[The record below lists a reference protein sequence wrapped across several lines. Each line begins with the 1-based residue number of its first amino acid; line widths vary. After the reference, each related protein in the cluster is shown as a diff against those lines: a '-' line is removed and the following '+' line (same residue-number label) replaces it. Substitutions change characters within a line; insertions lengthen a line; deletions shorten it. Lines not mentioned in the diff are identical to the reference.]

1 MKRFLAPVAAALG
14 ILLVAV
20 SAPAVANAATVGASD
35 ASSFSVDQS
44 SRDVA
49 LPVVSTANV
58 GAVRIAIDFEKDGPQ
73 CVGFADDN
81 PYHNETQFQ
90 LRSPAGTTVTLIASG
105 TYAGASTQ
113 RVLVTLDDAAPARVG
128 GGEPVRGTFRP
139 SSPLAAFAGQPA
151 GGTWVLTVTDTV
163 GSDPLCYFGSTLTID
178 EAAPVLPAGALPRG
192 TEGVAYSAQL
202 PAATASGAVTYA
214 VVDPAALPPGLT
226 VQTSGAVVGTPTVSG
241 TYVFSVTASDAI
253 GTSQP
258 RSYTIVVEGPPSI
271 SGAASAAATNDVAF
285 SYAPVVDDGERAATV
300 TAEGLPSGL
309 TVSPT
314 TGVISGSPTAL
325 VGRYGVLL
333 TIDNGL
339 GTDEHA
345 VVVTVGAGA
354 VASLTLSPLTSRIAE
369 NASIAFGVTAQD
381 AGANP
386 VPADGV
392 TLTTDGADD
401 AVDGLTVVFGDPG
414 QRTVTATHGATG
426 VTTTAT
432 VSVLPAPVVPPGT
445 LPVARVGE
453 AYAATLPAAIAEGDD
468 VTYALAEGSALPA
481 GLTLSD
487 DGTIAG
493 TPTTFGAASF
503 DVTATDEFG
512 TSEAETFSIEVQ
524 APPAITGAATASATR
539 DAPFSYEPALVAGQP
554 AASVTAAGL
563 PDGLVVDAASGAI
576 TGEPTDAPGTY
587 AVTLTATN
595 AVGADEH
602 TVTITLVAGAAAQL
616 ALTPSATQV
625 SQGGTVTF
633 EVTAVDDDGY
643 ATDASDVTL
652 STGVE
657 GDEVAQTQDAITFGA
672 PGTRTVTATSASTSA
687 TTTATIEVIAPP
699 TLPAGELPNGI
710 VGDAYAAALPAPTTT
725 GDWTIEAVDAE
736 ALPPGIV
743 LDETGTLAGTPTEA
757 GTFTFAATVTD
768 RFGTSEETTFTIVV
782 QQRAAISGEAT
793 AVARIGE
800 PFAYAPDLE
809 PGDPAATVTTPEQ
822 LPAWLSLDAATGEL
836 TGTPTGALGEV
847 IVTLV
852 ADNGLGSDSHV
863 VTIDV
868 VPGVVATLALTP
880 AATTIDQG
888 GSVTFEVSGADVEG
902 NAVDVTDE
910 VALTSD
916 VATDAIDGLRVTFPT
931 ASAHT
936 ITATHESTGV
946 TATAVVEV
954 VPAPT
959 VTQPTPSA
967 PGVTAPPPTQAG
979 TDLPRTGAELAGTM
993 MLVALAAMLLV
1004 AGVVL
1009 GLRRRR

>member
-1 MKRFLAPVAAALG
+1 M
-14 ILLVAV
+14 LLVAV
-20 SAPAVANAATVGASD
+20 SAPAVANAATLSSSD
-35 ASSFSVDQS
+35 ASSFSVDQA
-44 SRDVA
+44 SREVT
-49 LPVVSTANV
+49 LPVSSTANV

-73 CVGFADDN
+73 CIGFADGN
-81 PYHNETQFQ
+81 PYHGETQFQ

-105 TYAGASTQ
+105 TYVGSDTQ
-113 RVLVTLDDAAPARVG
+113 RVLVTLDDAAPTRVG
-128 GGEPVRGTFRP
+128 GGTPVSGTFRP
-139 SSPLAAFAGQPA
+139 TGSLGAFVGQPA

-192 TEGVAYSAQL
+192 TEGVAYTAQL

-214 VVDPAALPPGLT
+214 AVDPAALPPGLA
-226 VQTSGAVVGTPTVSG
+226 VQASGAIVGTPTTSG
-241 TYVFSVTASDAI
+241 TYVFSATASDAI

-271 SGAASAAATNDVAF
+271 SGAASAAATNGVAF
-285 SYAPVVDDGERAATV
+285 SYAPVVDAGERAVTI

-309 TVSPT
+309 AVSPT
-314 TGVISGSPTAL
+314 TGVISGSPTAP

-354 VASLTLSPLTSRIAE
+354 VASLALSPLTSRIAE

-392 TLTTDGADD
+392 TLTTDGAND

-414 QRTVTATHGATG
+414 QRTVTATHVATG

-432 VSVLPAPVVPPGT
+432 VSVLPAPVVPQGT
-445 LPVARVGE
+445 LPVARVGQ
-453 AYAATLPAAIAEGDD
+453 AYEATLPAAIAEGDD
-468 VTYALAEGSALPA
+468 VTYALDEGSALPA
-481 GLTLSD
+481 GLTLAD

-493 TPTTFGAASF
+493 TPTTFGVASF

-512 TSEAETFSIEVQ
+512 TSEPETFTIEVQ
-524 APPAITGAATASATR
+524 APPVITGASTASATR
-539 DAPFSYEPALVAGQP
+539 GAPFSYEPALIAGQP
-554 AASVTAAGL
+554 AATVTFAGL

-595 AVGADEH
+595 AVGSDTH
-602 TVTITLVAGAAAQL
+602 TVTITLVAGAATQL
-616 ALTPSATQV
+616 TLTPSTSQV
-625 SQGGTVTF
+625 SQGGTVEF
-633 EVTAVDDDGY
+633 AVTAVDEGGY

-652 STGVE
+652 STDVE
-657 GDEVAQTQDAITFGA
+657 GDVVAETQDAITFGE
-672 PGTRTVTATSASTSA
+672 PGPRTVTATSPSTGAS
-687 TTTATIEVIAPP
+687 TTATVEVIAPP
-699 TLPAGELPNGI
+699 TLPAGDLPNGI
-710 VGDAYAAALPAPTTT
+710 VGDAYAATLPAPTTT
-725 GDWTIEAVDAE
+725 GDWTIEVVDEE
-736 ALPPGIV
+736 ALPPGIA
-743 LDETGTLAGTPTEA
+743 LDETGALTGTPTEA
-757 GTFTFAATVTD
+757 GAFAFAATVTD
-768 RFGTSEETTFTIVV
+768 EFGTSGETTFTIVV

-793 AVARIGE
+793 ATARIGE

-809 PGDPAATVTTPEQ
+809 PGDPAATITTLEP

-836 TGTPTGALGEV
+836 TGTPTGELGEV
-847 IVTLV
+847 VVTLV
-852 ADNGLGSDSHV
+852 ADNGLGADSHE

-868 VPGVVATLALTP
+868 VPGVVVTLAITP
-880 AATTIDQG
+880 AATTVDQG
-888 GSVTFEVSGADVEG
+888 GSVTFTVAGADVEG

-910 VALTSD
+910 VELTSD
-916 VATDAIDGLRVTFPT
+916 VATDVVDGLRVAFPT
-931 ASAHT
+931 ASPHA
-936 ITATHESTGV
+936 ITATHVPTGV
-946 TATAVVEV
+946 TATAIVEV

-959 VTQPTPSA
+959 VAQPTPSA
-967 PGVTAPPPTQAG
+967 PGVTAPAPTQAAA
-979 TDLPRTGAELAGTM
+979 DLPRTGAELAGTTA
-993 MLVALAAMLLV
+993 LVALAAMLLV
-1004 AGVVL
+1004 AGAVL